1 MKQSLAMKKVI
12 IHFLKIIFRSF
23 IRRLICCF
31 AGDPVVVDDVVDL
44 DERLTPEMEKAMIYP
59 YVLWLFLK
67 MLV

>member
-12 IHFLKIIFRSF
+12 FRFLKINFRLF
-23 IRRLICCF
+23 IRRLTCCF

-44 DERLTPEMEKAMIYP
+44 DERLTPEMKKAMIYP
-59 YVLWLFLK
+59 YVLWLLLE